1 MSVNVEFIERISEG
15 LGISTTKEAL
25 RSLSVDVEY
34 KIRDIIQV
42 CFEIIRFHSLCEQR
56 KSRINPSSY
65 CFQYASKIARNSKRS
80 TINANDINNAFY
92 NLNIEVRITNE

>member
-1 MSVNVEFIERISEG
+1 MSVSVEFIERTSEG

-42 CFEIIRFHSLCEQR
+42 CTRYYVLTPCTE
-56 KSRINPSSY
+56 RI
-65 CFQYASKIARNSKRS
+65 
-80 TINANDINNAFY
+80 
-92 NLNIEVRITNE
+92 E

>member
-1 MSVNVEFIERISEG
+1 MSVSVEFIERTSEG

-42 CFEIIRFHSLCEQR
+42 CTRYYVLTPCTERIEEQTSWLLLSVCKQGSEELEEVYDKCE
-56 KSRINPSSY
+56 
-65 CFQYASKIARNSKRS
+65 
-80 TINANDINNAFY
+80 
-92 NLNIEVRITNE
+92 

>member
-1 MSVNVEFIERISEG
+1 MSVSVEFIERISEG

-42 CFEIIRFHSLCEQR
+42 
-56 KSRINPSSY
+56 
-65 CFQYASKIARNSKRS
+65 
-80 TINANDINNAFY
+80 
-92 NLNIEVRITNE
+92 